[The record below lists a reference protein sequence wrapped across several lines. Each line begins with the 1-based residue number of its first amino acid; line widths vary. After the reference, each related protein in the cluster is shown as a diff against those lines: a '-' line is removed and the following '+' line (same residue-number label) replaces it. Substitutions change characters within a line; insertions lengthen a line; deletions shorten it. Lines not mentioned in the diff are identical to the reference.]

1 MNFNQ
6 ISKKKFL
13 LTGSALLG
21 SVFAFV
27 SVAPAQDTMN
37 QTNQGTMGTSP
48 AMQSTAPQRTVASGQ
63 RETINGTI
71 LRRDVDTFTL
81 LDEQGKELTVRIGDQ
96 TQVVEREGNP
106 FRRGRNYGVT
116 SILRGLDVEV
126 RGRGD
131 STGQLVA
138 ERIRVRPS
146 DLRTAR
152 SIDANV
158 RPVEARVGQVEQNAE
173 RLSGQ
178 LDELAAVAN
187 ASAGGAKAAQ
197 ETADAA
203 IGGVNATNDRISALD
218 DYVTQETA
226 AVNFRTGS
234 AVLSTEA
241 KASLDQVA
249 TKYFSAKN
257 FLIEITGYADSTGN
271 IAANRALSQ
280 RRADAVVR
288 YLAEQHRIPLRRMVT
303 PFGYGEAQ
311 PIADDT
317 TREGR
322 AQNRRVEVK
331 VLVNRGLQQS
341 APTMTPGAATTS
353 GSSSGMMQN

>member
-1 MNFNQ
+1 M
-6 ISKKKFL
+6 ISKKFSKARFL
-13 LTGSALLG
+13 LTGSAVLA
-21 SVFAFV
+21 SAFV
-27 SVAPAQDTMN
+27 LTPLTAAQDTMN
-37 QTNQGTMGTSP
+37 QGGMSSP
-48 AMQSTAPQRTVASGQ
+48 APAAATQRTVASGR
-63 RETINGTI
+63 RETVNGTI

-81 LDEQGKELTVRIGDQ
+81 LDEKGSELTVRIGDQ

-116 SILRGLDVEV
+116 SLLRGLDVEV

-131 STGQLVA
+131 SGGQLLA
-138 ERIRVRPS
+138 ERVRVRPG

-341 APTMTPGAATTS
+341 APTLTPGAATTS
-353 GSSSGMMQN
+353 GTSSGMMQN

>member
-1 MNFNQ
+1 MSFIQ
-6 ISKKKFL
+6 ISKKRIL
-13 LTGSALLG
+13 LTGSALL
-21 SVFAFV
+21 VFAFA
-27 SVAPAQDTMN
+27 SVAPAQDAMN
-37 QTNQGTMGTSP
+37 QNTAGSSS
-48 AMQSTAPQRTVASGQ
+48 AMQTAAPQRTVVSGQ

-81 LDEQGKELTVRIGDQ
+81 LDEKGSEVTVRIGDQ

-116 SILRGLDVEV
+116 SLLRGLDVEV

-131 STGQLVA
+131 SGGQLLA
-138 ERIRVRPS
+138 ERVRVRPS

-197 ETADAA
+197 ETANAA
-203 IGGVNATNDRISALD
+203 VGGVNATNDRISALD

-241 KASLDQVA
+241 KASLDSVA

-257 FLIEITGYADSTGN
+257 FIIEITGYADSSGSVDR
-271 IAANRALSQ
+271 NRALSQ

-341 APTMTPGAATTS
+341 APTMTPNTS
-353 GSSSGMMQN
+353 TSSSETSSGAM